1 MNNTTPIK
9 ALTAAVLL
17 TFGFGLRHMLRPSIK
32 EPQK

>member
-9 ALTAAVLL
+9 ALTAALLL
-17 TFGFGLRHMLRPSIK
+17 TFGFVSRHMLRPSIQ